1 MNKKII
7 LGLFSFSILGMAN
20 LKPNQPREFY
30 VNGKSPATEFCEK
43 QGGKSI
49 LVNPYERVCQTKD
62 GSITDEFEYFKQY
75 SGEKGE

>member
-1 MNKKII
+1 MRKKIV
-7 LGLFSFSILGMAN
+7 LFLFSFSILGMAN
-20 LKPNQPREFY
+20 LKPGQPREFY

-62 GSITDEFEYFKQY
+62 GAITDEFEYFKQY